1 MKHVSPFHAMKQFDV
16 NLLWSQMRQT
26 PRAPVARR
34 WLAAPTASRTPAA
47 LGRCTLPALGA
58 EHELRASGPRDST
71 PYPRPGETEAR

>member
-1 MKHVSPFHAMKQFDV
+1 MKQFDV

-34 WLAAPTASRTPAA
+34 RLAAPTASRTPAA
-47 LGRCTLPALGA
+47 SGRGTLSALGA
-58 EHELRASGPRDST
+58 EPKLRASRPRDST